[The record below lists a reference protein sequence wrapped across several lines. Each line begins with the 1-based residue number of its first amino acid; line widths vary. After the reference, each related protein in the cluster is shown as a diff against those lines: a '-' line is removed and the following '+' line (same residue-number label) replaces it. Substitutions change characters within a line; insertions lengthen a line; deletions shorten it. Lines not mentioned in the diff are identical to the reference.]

1 MADVSVARAD
11 GLHALAG
18 RWQAFGQWWLSEL
31 RQLVPP
37 GWLHWVDGE
46 TIPRLL
52 IRRDGN
58 DVVCRLSTALDQA
71 EDRLALPGFGPAVLT
86 EWLAQR
92 ELGREQVTIAPV
104 IARDCFLLRH
114 LSVPKAALS
123 ALPTIL
129 EQELARR
136 TPFQLSDVW
145 HAAIP
150 AAEGAGGVPSFCHW
164 IVRRDRAE
172 AALADLGL
180 SVNEVDCIAA
190 ADEQGEFIP
199 VIPLRPTAHED
210 PAWARRAIKLLAV
223 AALGAAMLGGV
234 AFEWRQASIATRL
247 EVQLA
252 VARAGAQGG
261 HAGVNSAARL
271 FAMKADAGILEIWD
285 ELSRVLPDNT
295 FLTETRIADGKV
307 TVSGFSADAARLVR
321 VIDQSPLFTG
331 ATLATAITP
340 DATEQKDRFSITFKV
355 RGARSIVPPAS
366 GRGAP

>member
-1 MADVSVARAD
+1 MADVSVARTN

-18 RWQAFGQWWLSEL
+18 RWQAFGHWWLSEL
-31 RQLVPP
+31 RKLVPP

-46 TIPRLL
+46 AIPRLL

-58 DVVCRLSTALDQA
+58 DVVCRLSAGDQV
-71 EDRLALPGFGPAVLT
+71 EDRLPLQGFGPAALNG
-86 EWLAQR
+86 WLAER
-92 ELGREQVTIAPV
+92 GLGRERVIIAPV
-104 IARDCFLLRH
+104 IPRDWFLLRH

-150 AAEGAGGVPSFCHW
+150 VADSAGNVQSLCHW

-172 AALADLGL
+172 AALAEFGL
-180 SVNEVDCIAA
+180 TVSDVDCFAA
-190 ADEQGEFIP
+190 ADEQGEFVP

-210 PAWARRAIKLLAV
+210 PAWARRAIKLLAAV
-223 AALGAAMLGGV
+223 ALGAATLGFV
-234 AFEWRQASIATRL
+234 AFEWRQASAATRL

-252 VARAGAQGG
+252 EARAGAQGG
-261 HAGVNSAARL
+261 RAGVNSAARL

-307 TVSGFSADAARLVR
+307 TISGFSADAARLVR
-321 VIDQSPLFTG
+321 VIDQSPLFSG

-340 DATEQKDRFSITFKV
+340 DATEQKDRFSINFKV
-355 RGARSIVPPAS
+355 RGARPVVPPAS
-366 GRGAP
+366 PRGSP

>member
-1 MADVSVARAD
+1 MADVSIVRAD
-11 GLHALAG
+11 SLQALAG
-18 RWQAFGQWWLSEL
+18 RWQAFGRWWLSEL
-31 RQLVPP
+31 RELVPP

-46 TIPRLL
+46 AIPQLL
-52 IRRDGN
+52 IRRDGSEIA
-58 DVVCRLSTALDQA
+58 CRLSGGDQV
-71 EDRLALPGFGPAVLT
+71 EDRLPLQGFGPAALNR
-86 EWLAQR
+86 WLAKR
-92 ELGREQVTIAPV
+92 GLDREQVTIAPV
-104 IARDCFLLRH
+104 IQRDCFLLRQ
-114 LSVPKAALS
+114 LSVPKAAIP

-150 AAEGAGGVPSFCHW
+150 AADGAGNVQSFRHW

-180 SVNEVDCIAA
+180 TASEVDCLAA
-190 ADEQGEFIP
+190 ADEQGEFIS

-210 PAWARRAIKLLAV
+210 PAWARRAIKLLAA
-223 AALGAAMLGGV
+223 AALAAAVLGFV
-234 AFEWRQASIATRL
+234 AFEWRQASVATRL

-252 VARAGAQGG
+252 EARAGAQGG
-261 HAGVNSAARL
+261 RAGINSAARL

-307 TVSGFSADAARLVR
+307 TISGFSADAARLVR
-321 VIDQSPLFTG
+321 VIDQSPLFSG

-340 DATEQKDRFSITFKV
+340 DATEQKDRFSINFKL
-355 RGARSIVPPAS
+355 RGARPVVPTAS
-366 GRGAP
+366 GRGSP

>member
-1 MADVSVARAD
+1 MADISVARAD
-11 GLHALAG
+11 GLHALAERWRAFG
-18 RWQAFGQWWLSEL
+18 RWWLLEL
-31 RQLVPP
+31 RELVPP

-46 TIPRLL
+46 ATPRLL
-52 IRRDGN
+52 IRRDGSEII
-58 DVVCRLSTALDQA
+58 CRLSSGDQV
-71 EDRLALPGFGPAVLT
+71 EDRLPLQGFGPAALNL
-86 EWLAQR
+86 WLAKR
-92 ELGREQVTIAPV
+92 GLGREQATIAPV
-104 IARDCFLLRH
+104 IPRDCFLLRH
-114 LSVPKAALS
+114 LSVPKAAIP

-150 AAEGAGGVPSFCHW
+150 AADGVGNVQSFCHW

-172 AALADLGL
+172 AVLAELGL
-180 SVNEVDCIAA
+180 TASEVDCFAA
-190 ADEQGEFIP
+190 ADEQGEFIS

-210 PAWARRAIKLLAV
+210 PAWARRAIKLLAA
-223 AALGAAMLGGV
+223 AALAAAVLGFV
-234 AFEWRQASIATRL
+234 AFEWRQASVATRL

-252 VARAGAQGG
+252 EARAGAQGG
-261 HAGVNSAARL
+261 RAGINSAARL
-271 FAMKADAGILEIWD
+271 FALKADAGILEIWD

-307 TVSGFSADAARLVR
+307 TISGFSADAARLVR
-321 VIDQSPLFTG
+321 VIDQSPLFSG

-340 DATEQKDRFSITFKV
+340 DATEQKDRFSINFKV
-355 RGARSIVPPAS
+355 RGARPVAPPAS